1 MRESSIAS
9 ASEMIEMDE
18 ILLEGMR
25 FFGYHGV
32 NPEETTLGQRFV
44 IDLAIGADLRAA
56 GTSDRLDE
64 SINYSAAF
72 KRVRA
77 IVEDQR
83 FQLIEALGSA
93 IALEI
98 LTAFPAALTATV
110 TVRKPGAAITGSILD
125 AAAVR
130 IRRNRA
136 DLES

>member
-1 MRESSIAS
+1 MRENFIAS
-9 ASEMIEMDE
+9 ASELMDMDE

-44 IDLAIGADLRAA
+44 VDLSIEVDLRAA
-56 GTSDRLDE
+56 GTSDRLED

-72 KRVRA
+72 KRVRE
-77 IVEDQR
+77 IVEGQR
-83 FQLIEALGSA
+83 FQLIEALGEA
-93 IALEI
+93 IALDV
-98 LTAFPAALTATV
+98 LTTFPTAQSATV

-130 IRRNRA
+130 IRRKRS
-136 DLES
+136 DLPR